1 MTTTQTDFESVL
13 VRYLHDDA
21 SKHKLAGILGVSVL
35 FDRRQSPAK
44 NGITGAVGIQSGRD
58 GYARRF
64 TVSGNRWQQW
74 QDGQVAAQ
82 GEGVDSFLHHI
93 HPNPDLH
100 LQHHNAYTMFLNH
113 TARLATPPDRIPDKL
128 FIKPIKQTLTEL
140 TPYFQ
145 SLPDHDT
152 ARLGSM
158 TDTLSLWHQQ
168 GLVDCQTMPYG
179 IQLNGFNL
187 THDDLA
193 AFRDDPLRLVQTV
206 QYHLYGHFLLPE
218 QVEKLKMTALQ
229 AAHQLHRQFV
239 TEPATDAVPYAPQ
252 ATGRD
257 GPAAY
262 TDTIKPFPKDYPIP
276 LFDGKYPTA
285 ADPWQ
290 FISRLKRAAQSDA
303 FRQVFAWDKE
313 RQGISYQ
320 LDGESGLFQAHD
332 TSTVSWRGQE
342 YGIMP
347 FLFFTL
353 AHIKGEAAADA
364 LFWSA
369 WEDAATDTL
378 LRQMDKNDLLMMLD
392 KHHGFFDTLPKD
404 FSPQLEQRYTGKDFV
419 VVVNTRQDGQGQHQ
433 TWRVYKG
440 GYEPEDARHTSTLDL
455 FRTMTGIIPFG
466 EAKRA
471 MLSLLADTDYRPEHR
486 QQSTV
491 MPKSAYQKA
500 QALNRVLP
508 DRAEEKTHHLY
519 HDYFVR
525 QRGMPEYAYRELS
538 ETGRLYN
545 GVLTLEKKGANIPVL
560 VFRPDDNLENYVNVR
575 SIHRELDGRPLSKE
589 RAVNQSL
596 VFSESGETHT
606 FSLPISRYAQ
616 SIYQTPVQQSIA
628 FVEAPID
635 AVSYQALFPTDCV
648 ITQNGV
654 HGSKQLQAS
663 LRSYFT
669 MAFAR
674 PDIAAQ
680 QLPRL
685 IYACDNT
692 ATPQSHPAAYA
703 ALTENMARDFTIR
716 HGPIGDWQQF
726 VRCQADKTYTD
737 EEWGQAESA
746 FHQADAHQRIGTAL
760 MCLNQNSVYDRSS
773 DKELNGKILP
783 RLYRYCQEH
792 CRNSPA
798 YAQLFGQ
805 DGQCMTWD
813 SLQALLTQHHGG
825 TLPFSQAA
833 LQQTEQAF
841 ARESNHTDRD
851 IFPVGAALTELYLV
865 QNGLFQVR
873 TPFVPEYGIH
883 KDWNALL
890 VSAKNQERRAAPK
903 MPDAQLHSLIAQ
915 KTADHFPHTALNAA
929 ANYEKIIGR
938 PFAWHKPLP
947 APAGGSLL
955 PPPGLV
961 QCHSR

>member
-1 MTTTQTDFESVL
+1 MTTTQLDFEGVL
-13 VRYLHDDA
+13 VRYLHDDT
-21 SKHKLAGILGVSVL
+21 SKNKLAGILGVNVL
-35 FDRRQSPAK
+35 FDRRHAPTK
-44 NGITGAVGIQSGRD
+44 NGITGAVGIQSGL
-58 GYARRF
+58 GEYARRF

-74 QDGQVAAQ
+74 QDGQLAAQ
-82 GEGVDSFLHHI
+82 GEGVESFLHYI
-93 HPNPDLH
+93 HPNPDLR
-100 LQHHNAYTMFLNH
+100 LQHHNAYTVFLNSTLH
-113 TARLATPPDRIPDKL
+113 SNTPPDRIPDKL
-128 FIKPIKQTLTEL
+128 FIKPIRQTLHEL

-152 ARLGSM
+152 ARLGSI
-158 TDTLSLWHQQ
+158 TDTLALWHQQ
-168 GLVDCQTMPYG
+168 GLVRSEPMPYG

-206 QYHLYGHFLLPE
+206 QYHLHDHFLLPE

-229 AAHQLHRQFV
+229 AAHQQHRVVV
-239 TEPATDAVPYAPQ
+239 TETTTDAAPLVPQ
-252 ATGRD
+252 NTGQN

-303 FRQVFAWDKE
+303 FNQAFTWDRE

-320 LDGESGLFQAHD
+320 LDGESGFFQAHD

-347 FLFFTL
+347 FLFFAL

-455 FRTMTGIIPFG
+455 FRTMTGIVPFG

-471 MLSLLADTDYRPEHR
+471 MLSLLTDTDYRPEQR
-486 QQSTV
+486 QQSAV

-703 ALTENMARDFTIR
+703 ALTES
-716 HGPIGDWQQF
+716 
-726 VRCQADKTYTD
+726 V
-737 EEWGQAESA
+737 E
-746 FHQADAHQRIGTAL
+746 
-760 MCLNQNSVYDRSS
+760 SVYDHAS

-783 RLYRYCQEH
+783 RLYRHCQEH

-798 YAQLFGQ
+798 YTQLFGQ
-805 DGQCMTWD
+805 DGQCATWD
-813 SLQALLTQHHGG
+813 KLHALLTQHHGG

-833 LQQTEQAF
+833 VQQAQQAF
-841 ARESNHTDRD
+841 VRESSRTDRST
-851 IFPVGAALTELYLV
+851 FPVGAALTELYLV
-865 QNGLFQVR
+865 QNGLFQIR

-903 MPDAQLHSLIAQ
+903 MSDAQLHSLIAQ
-915 KTADHFPHTALNAA
+915 KTADHFPHAALYATAA
-929 ANYEKIIGR
+929 YEKNIGR
-938 PFAWHKPLP
+938 PFAWHKPTP
-947 APAGGSLL
+947 IPAGDSLL

-961 QCHSR
+961 QSPSR